1 MSDNKGI
8 CGELVF
14 TARIAVGRSCKTSG
28 TERDRT
34 CKQKMPSPLF
44 SDKANICCC
53 KADRRMASYPTR
65 TVPFKVDIHYITSY
79 ITYKR
84 YNLNK
89 NRKHINTYIY
99 VYLQKHSNKFSKP
112 FNNRHL
118 EFPTNSL
125 ALIQY
130 SLFALLDNL
139 SRNDLILRSKT
150 CCQWISLPHK
160 QLLTTMDKTANTNPS

>member
-28 TERDRT
+28 TERDGT
-34 CKQKMPSPLF
+34 CKQKMPSLLF
-44 SDKANICCC
+44 SDRANICCC

-84 YNLNK
+84 YNQAIK
-89 NRKHINTYIY
+89 RKHTNIYIY
-99 VYLQKHSNKFSKP
+99 LYLQKRSNKLQNFPIIDSLNSPRNHSRLFS
-112 FNNRHL
+112 
-118 EFPTNSL
+118 
-125 ALIQY
+125 I
-130 SLFALLDNL
+130 LFLHCW
-139 SRNDLILRSKT
+139 II
-150 CCQWISLPHK
+150 CQAKI
-160 QLLTTMDKTANTNPS
+160 

>member
-99 VYLQKHSNKFSKP
+99 MYIYKS
-112 FNNRHL
+112 
-118 EFPTNSL
+118 
-125 ALIQY
+125 IQI
-130 SLFALLDNL
+130 SFQNL
-139 SRNDLILRSKT
+139 SIIDILNFPRNHSRLFSILFLH
-150 CCQWISLPHK
+150 CWIICHA
-160 QLLTTMDKTANTNPS
+160 TI